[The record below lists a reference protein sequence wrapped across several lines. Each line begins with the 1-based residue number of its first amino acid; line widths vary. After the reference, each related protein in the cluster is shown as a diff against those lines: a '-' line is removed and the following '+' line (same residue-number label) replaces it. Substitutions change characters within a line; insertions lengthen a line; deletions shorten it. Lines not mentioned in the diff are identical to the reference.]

1 MRPHVAVIG
10 GGPAGLCAALAAAR
24 DGLKVLLVDR
34 QPVLGGQLI
43 KQTHRFFGSRAQE
56 AGTRGFEIG
65 RKLAQQAQAHPDVEV
80 WLDCT
85 AIGYYTDDSTLLI
98 ERHGNDLAVVRPD
111 RLIVATGAAERS
123 LAFPNNDLPGIYGA
137 GAVQTLMNVHGVIPG
152 RRAVMIGAG
161 NIGLI
166 VAYQLLQAGVEVAA
180 LLEAA
185 PAVGGYWVHA
195 AKLARAGVPIMTS
208 HTIVEAVGMEQVTG
222 VRAAR
227 LDPQWQ
233 VVQGSEFH
241 IECDL
246 VCLAVGLS
254 PLTELLALAGCE
266 MKYVSEL
273 GGYVPLRGAD
283 MQTSVAGIY
292 VAGDVA
298 GVEEA
303 SSAMVE
309 GRLAGLAAAHSLKP
323 FADYQ
328 ALRLNA
334 EDELA
339 GLRAG
344 PTGEKV
350 RAGLERLMRAAAL
363 TRAGTGGVAGA

>member
-1 MRPHVAVIG
+1 MNRPDIAVVG

-24 DGLKVLLVDR
+24 EGLKILLIDR

-43 KQTHRFFGSRAQE
+43 KQTHRFFGSRAQQ

-65 RKLAQQAQAHPDVEV
+65 RKLAEQVRAHPDIDV
-80 WLDCT
+80 WLDST
-85 AIGYYTDDSTLLI
+85 AIGYYTEDGTLLVELRG
-98 ERHGNDLAVVRPD
+98 ERLEIVHPD

-166 VAYQLLQAGVEVAA
+166 VGYQLLQAGVEVAA
-180 LLEAA
+180 VLEAA
-185 PAVGGYWVHA
+185 PFVGGYWVHA
-195 AKLARAGVPIMTS
+195 AKLARAGVPILTS
-208 HTIVEAVGMEQVTG
+208 HTIVEARGWDQVTG

-227 LDPQWQ
+227 LDPQWRL
-233 VVQGSEFH
+233 VEGSDFEL
-241 IECDL
+241 ECDL

-266 MKYVSEL
+266 TAYISEL
-273 GGYVPLRGAD
+273 GGYVPLRGVD
-283 MQTSVAGIY
+283 MQTTVPGIY

-309 GRLAGLAAAHSLKP
+309 GRLAGLAAAYSLRP
-323 FADYQ
+323 FKEHA
-328 ALRLNA
+328 ALRSEA
-334 EDELA
+334 ESELS

-344 PTGEKV
+344 PTADKV
-350 RAGLERLMRAAAL
+350 RSGLVRLLGAGGA
-363 TRAGTGGVAGA
+363 AGA